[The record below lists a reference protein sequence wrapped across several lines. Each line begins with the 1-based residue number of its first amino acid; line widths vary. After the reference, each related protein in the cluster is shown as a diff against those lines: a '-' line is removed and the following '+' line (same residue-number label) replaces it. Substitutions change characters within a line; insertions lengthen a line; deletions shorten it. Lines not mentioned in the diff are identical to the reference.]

1 MLSYPI
7 QFCHSVVSDSLRSHG
22 LQHARLLCP
31 SPTPR
36 VCSDPCRLSWWCCLN
51 YVILCCPFSIC
62 LLSFPASGPFSMSRL
77 IVWGGQSVGTSASA
91 ISLSSEYSGLIFFR
105 IDWFDPFTAQGTF
118 RVFSSTTIQK
128 HQFFSNQP
136 SLCVLFQF
144 SSVLQSCPT
153 LATPWAA
160 ACQASLSISNSWG
173 LLRFVSIEL
182 VMPSNHLTLYS
193 SLLLLSWMR
202 IFSPPAFP
210 SIRVFSKESV
220 LHIGWLKYWSFS
232 ISISI
237 SNEYSG
243 LIFFRIDWF
252 DLAV

>member
-1 MLSYPI
+1 
-7 QFCHSVVSDSLRSHG
+7 
-22 LQHARLLCP
+22 
-31 SPTPR
+31 
-36 VCSDPCRLSWWCCLN
+36 
-51 YVILCCPFSIC
+51 
-62 LLSFPASGPFSMSRL
+62 MSRL

-182 VMPSNHLTLYS
+182 VMPSNHLILYHP
-193 SLLLLSWMR
+193 LLLLLV
-202 IFSPPAFP
+202 FP
-210 SIRVFSKESV
+210 SIRVFSNESV
-220 LHIGWLKYWSFS
+220 LCIRWPKCWSFS
-232 ISISI
+232 ISP
-237 SNEYSG
+237 SNECSG
-243 LIFFRIDWF
+243 LVSFRIDWL
-252 DLAV
+252 DLLIVQWTLKSLQHHSSKASILWCSVFFMVQLSDPYMTTGKNIALTCPQWVKRPTWNKSWAECIAE